1 MDIVNNYLS
10 ENYEITN
17 GGLLSFSGEPYI
29 MNRPRMVCKDGF
41 NISIQASYVHY
52 CSPRHTF
59 KPTEDK
65 VYDEVELGFPNIGDD
80 LIEDYAEDPTDL
92 TETVYGYVPVDIVVK
107 LIEKH
112 GGLANN

>member
-41 NISIQASYVHY
+41 NISIQAS
-52 CSPRHTF
+52 
-59 KPTEDK
+59 
-65 VYDEVELGFPNIGDD
+65 
-80 LIEDYAEDPTDL
+80 
-92 TETVYGYVPVDIVVK
+92 
-107 LIEKH
+107 
-112 GGLANN
+112 